1 MDYKISIIKKIS
13 GILYQEIFLMVLVL
27 LPVSWIVTEFAFIG
41 ILEDTAALLGE
52 K

>member
-13 GILYQEIFLMVLVL
+13 GILYHDILLMVLIL